1 MGVGNTLRGDDG
13 FGPALVERLAGRTR
27 AVCIDAG
34 TTPENQ
40 TAPVLRARPD
50 AVIVLDAADFGG
62 EPGELSLI
70 EAGRISECGGA
81 TSHSMSLRL
90 LADYLTGETGARMAL
105 LAVQPA
111 DTRFGKPLCARVA
124 EALDAAASAIL
135 EALEG

>member
-1 MGVGNTLRGDDG
+1 MGNALRGDDG
-13 FGPALVERLAGRTR
+13 FGPALAGRLAGRTR

-50 AVIVLDAADFGG
+50 AVIVADAADFGG
-62 EPGELSLI
+62 EPGDLSLI

-81 TSHSMSLRL
+81 ITHSMSLKL
-90 LADYLTGETGARMAL
+90 LADYLTGETGARIAL

-111 DTRFGKPLCARVA
+111 DTRFGRPLCERVSQ
-124 EALDAAASAIL
+124 ALDAAESAIL

>member
-1 MGVGNTLRGDDG
+1 MGNSLKGDDG
-13 FGPALVERLAGRTR
+13 FGPALVRRLSGRTR

-40 TAPVLRARPD
+40 TAPILRARPD

-62 EPGELSLI
+62 EPGELSLMD
-70 EAGRISECGGA
+70 AARISQCGVA
-81 TSHSMSLRL
+81 TTHSMSLKL
-90 LADYLTGETGARMAL
+90 LADYLAGETGARMAL

-124 EALDAAASAIL
+124 EAMDAAESAIL